1 MTTLFAVLGAILLVF
16 AAYTVAAPLVFNAQ
30 RFLGR
35 FQVTCPSR
43 GQGAEV
49 KLRAVR
55 AALSSAYGAP
65 RLAKRRCSLLGAGET
80 CNEACLRSLT
90 A

>member
-16 AAYTVAAPLVFNAQ
+16 ATYTVTAPLALNAG

-35 FQVTCPSR
+35 FHLSCPNR
-43 GQGAEV
+43 GQAADV
-49 KLRAVR
+49 TLHATR
-55 AALSSAYGAP
+55 AALSSAYGIP
-65 RLAKRRCSLLGAGET
+65 RLAKRRCSLLGPGET
-80 CNEACLRSLT
+80 CNEACLRELT